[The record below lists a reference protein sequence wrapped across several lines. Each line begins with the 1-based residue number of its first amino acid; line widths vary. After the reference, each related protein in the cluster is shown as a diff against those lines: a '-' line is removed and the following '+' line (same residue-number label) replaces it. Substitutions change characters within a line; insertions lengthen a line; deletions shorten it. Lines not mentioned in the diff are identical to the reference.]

1 MDGEDTAKVHDSPNR
16 QDLNPYTDMKLH
28 QELSPSNKLYNSQL
42 KSYQSMSKIKQVQ
55 VSQVIP
61 LSKMKSDEKRKVLSD
76 EVGNVVQDN
85 DLNEERQV
93 ALN

>member
-1 MDGEDTAKVHDSPNR
+1 
-16 QDLNPYTDMKLH
+16 
-28 QELSPSNKLYNSQL
+28 
-42 KSYQSMSKIKQVQ
+42 MSKIKQVQ

-76 EVGNVVQDN
+76 EVENVMQDN
-85 DLNEERQV
+85 EINEERQD

>member
-16 QDLNPYTDMKLH
+16 QDLNPYTDMQLH

-61 LSKMKSDEKRKVLSD
+61 LSKMKCQATHVILSSSRSFNSFSSTSNKSF
-76 EVGNVVQDN
+76 VSRG
-85 DLNEERQV
+85 
-93 ALN
+93 